1 MCGCECCISDNN
13 IHSYLLTCR
22 YCHLKQ
28 LKDRSHNTLNR
39 SYGEIVSRIFETYK
53 NSIRPHGC
61 HIYNTSTEI
70 DMEEMCPCPYK
81 HQVILHCKCVLRC
94 FYKYLSIVI
103 PILEANIDTKT
114 IFQEYVFMSIKMYH
128 FFILHVRLPYE
139 ERTACS
145 MCSAVPSSD
154 LTEILY
160 TGKKLVLLV

>member
-13 IHSYLLTCR
+13 IHSYLLTCS

-103 PILEANIDTKT
+103 PILEANIDTKNT
-114 IFQEYVFMSIKMYH
+114 FPRIRF
-128 FFILHVRLPYE
+128 HVYQNVSLFYI
-139 ERTACS
+139 ACQT
-145 MCSAVPSSD
+145 P
-154 LTEILY
+154 I
-160 TGKKLVLLV
+160 